1 MAEKNKGIPL
11 SQAYP
16 YLRDK
21 ERRKQLF
28 DFLAYESSV
37 FEGATGLERPS
48 FHLKSPKKPSA
59 TRSTV
64 LVHRSSASTK
74 KRVSGS

>member
-1 MAEKNKGIPL
+1 MKEEKKGIPL

-16 YLRDK
+16 YLRD
-21 ERRKQLF
+21 EGLRRQLF

-37 FEGATGLERPS
+37 FEGATGLQRPS
-48 FHLKSPKKPSA
+48 IHLKSRNNFA
-59 TRSTV
+59 TKRSTV
-64 LVHRSSASTK
+64 LVQRPKASIK